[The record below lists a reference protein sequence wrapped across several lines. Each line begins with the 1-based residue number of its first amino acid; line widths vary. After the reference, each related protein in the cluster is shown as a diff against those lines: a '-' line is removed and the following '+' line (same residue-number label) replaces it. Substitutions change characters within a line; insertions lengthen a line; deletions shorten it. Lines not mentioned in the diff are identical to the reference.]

1 MRVQTIRGLT
11 PALLCLA
18 ILPAQDYRGSIL
30 GRVTDTSGAIV
41 PNVRVGAVNEATNVP
56 SSTLSNAEGNF
67 LVSLLDPGTYTVTVE
82 AAGFKKLVRSGIEVR
97 TGDKLTLDFQL
108 EVGATSES
116 VTVSGAAP
124 LLETNSANLGQVI
137 SHRFLDQLYV
147 ANRNPL
153 GLASLM
159 PGVTGGGGT
168 MASDGQIDT
177 ISMNGGGGTTGNN
190 EVVVDGASVI
200 VPRQYGDITTSPS
213 VDAVEEVRIQSTMFD
228 AAYGHSTGGLISY
241 ATRGGTNQLHGSFE
255 DFYRNKIFDANKW
268 FNNRSGLPRGSDS
281 LTLWSGV
288 VGGPIYIPRL
298 YDGRNRT
305 FFFTSVEY
313 TSTTS
318 PTAYSAEVPTALER
332 QGDFSKT
339 LSTQGGPLTIYNP
352 YTTAVNGTNVTRQP
366 FPGNQIPASMFNST
380 GATIIKSYPA
390 ANISG
395 AVSQLGVYN
404 WVVAG
409 ATSVPQKQITER
421 IDRVISEKQ
430 RLFGRFGFIDYLT
443 VFDSVPRGLYSAPI
457 GGSPNGD
464 YRHIWNFSLAHDY
477 LFSPTLILE
486 TRFNVSR
493 YWSDTWYSGNGLDP
507 TELGIPDAVITSQM
521 RRGWPQIN
529 LGSSFFEYGVRF
541 KTRAND
547 SYNLNGTL
555 TKTAGAHSIRFGGEA
570 RLVRWNENSPG
581 TDASGAFA
589 FSSTFTQSNPLV
601 ASAAQT
607 SGTSLAS
614 LLLGIPASGD
624 ISGPAPSALHS
635 MYYAG
640 FVQDDWKITPRL
652 TLNIGVRYELEMPY
666 SERHNYIYYG
676 FNYSSPSPIQ
686 APGLNLRGY
695 PLFGCVAG
703 NPCREGNIDGNNF
716 GPRFGF
722 AWQARPGTVLRGG
735 YGLFYEGNLAN
746 QGTSTDI
753 PSTFSTNYTYIGTQ
767 DSGETPFTNIS
778 NPFPNGLLK
787 PVGSSQGSA
796 SLIGQSV
803 TFLNQARVLPYT
815 QQMQFGIQQSLP
827 SQTRLEVAFVR
838 QVNVKGFDATGNNTE
853 AVLNFNLNE
862 LPASYLARGVEQSL
876 QVTNPFYGIAP
887 VTTSL
892 GSSKTI
898 AQKQLW
904 LAYPQFTG
912 VTGAFNGVNA
922 QYQRLQF
929 GLEKRLS
936 HGFSVLFNWS
946 ISKLMQNN
954 IVSTVNAQENIRGIS
969 QIDTPHIVNLA
980 FVYDL
985 PFGPG
990 RPLVAGRG
998 PLGHIIGGW
1007 TLSGITT
1014 YALGQP
1020 LSVTD
1025 TNGRPIP
1032 VSSPALSGAIEKR
1045 IGDQVD
1051 PVTHQVV
1058 NPYFK
1063 TTVWQSLPDQYTLTP
1078 EPLYLGYLRSP
1089 ASKGVSASL
1098 IKRVQVRDRLHISMR
1113 LDASGLFNTPQW
1125 AAPGTNLANK
1135 ATFGVINSAGGN
1147 RKMQVALRAQF

>member
-1 MRVQTIRGLT
+1 MRLSAVRA
-11 PALLCLA
+11 ALYLASLFAA
-18 ILPAQDYRGSIL
+18 ILQAQDYRGSIL
-30 GRVTDTSGAIV
+30 GRITDGAGAIV
-41 PNVRVGAVNEATNVP
+41 PGAVVVAVNEATNVP
-56 SSTLSNAEGNF
+56 SSARSNAEGNF
-67 LVSLLDPGTYTVTVE
+67 LVSLLDPGMYTVTAE
-82 AAGFKKLVRSGIEVR
+82 AAGFKKLVRSRIEVR
-97 TGDKLTLDFQL
+97 TGDKLTLNFQL

-116 VTVSGAAP
+116 VTVSAGAP
-124 LLETNSANLGQVI
+124 LLETNSADLGQVI
-137 SHRFLDQLYV
+137 NHRFLDLLYV
-147 ANRNPL
+147 SNRNPL

-159 PGVTGGGGT
+159 PGVTGGGGS

-190 EVVVDGASVI
+190 EVVIDGASVI

-228 AAYGHSTGGLISY
+228 AAYGHSAGGLISY
-241 ATRGGTNQLHGSFE
+241 ATRNQLHGSFE

-268 FNNRSGLPRGSDS
+268 FNNRSGLPRANDS

-288 VGGPIYIPRL
+288 VGGPVFIPKL
-298 YDGRNRT
+298 YDGRDRT

-313 TSTTS
+313 TATTS
-318 PTAYSAEVPTALER
+318 PTAYSAEVPTAAER

-352 YTTAVNGTNVTRQP
+352 YTTLVNGTNVTRQP
-366 FPGNQIPASMFNST
+366 FPGNQIPSSMFNST
-380 GATIIKSYPA
+380 GATIMKSYPA
-390 ANISG
+390 PNISG

-404 WVVAG
+404 WVAAG

-421 IDRVISEKQ
+421 IDRAISDKQ

-477 LFSPTLILE
+477 IFSPTLILE
-486 TRFNVSR
+486 MRYNLSR
-493 YWSDTWYSGNGLDP
+493 YWSDTWYSGNNLDP
-507 TELGIPDAVITSQM
+507 AELGIPDAIITSQM

-547 SYNLNGTL
+547 SHNLNGTL
-555 TKTAGAHSIRFGGEA
+555 TKTAGAHSVRLGGEA

-581 TDASGAFA
+581 TNASGAFT
-589 FSSTFTQSNPLV
+589 FNSTFTQSNPLV

-607 SGTSLAS
+607 SGASMAS

-624 ISGPAPSALHS
+624 ISGPAPSALQS

-640 FVQDDWKITPRL
+640 FAQDDWKITPRL
-652 TLNIGVRYELEMPY
+652 TFNIGVRYELEMPY
-666 SERHNYIYYG
+666 SERHNYIFYG
-676 FNYSSPSPIQ
+676 FNYSSRSPIQ

-695 PLFGCVAG
+695 PLFGCVSG

-735 YGLFYEGNLAN
+735 YGIFFEGNLAN

-767 DSGETPFTNIS
+767 DNGETPFTNIS

-787 PVGSSQGSA
+787 PVGSSQGNA

-803 TFLNQARVLPYT
+803 TFLNQGRVLPYT
-815 QQMQFGIQQSLP
+815 QQMQLGIQQVLP

-838 QVNVKGFDATGNNTE
+838 QVTAKGFDATGNNTE

-862 LPASYLARGVEQSL
+862 LPAAYLARGVQQSL
-876 QVTNPFYGIAP
+876 QVTNPFFGIAP
-887 VTTSL
+887 ASTSL

-904 LAYPQFTG
+904 LAYPQFSG
-912 VTGAFNGVNA
+912 VTSANNGVNA

-936 HGFSVLFNWS
+936 QGISVLFNWS

-954 IVSTVNAQENIRGIS
+954 IVSSINPQENIRGIS

-990 RPLVAGRG
+990 RPLPAARG
-998 PLGHIIGGW
+998 PLGRVIGGW
-1007 TLSGITT
+1007 TLSGIAT
-1014 YALGQP
+1014 YASGQP

-1032 VSSPALSGAIEKR
+1032 IGSPALGGAIERR

-1051 PVTHQVV
+1051 PVTHQVI

-1063 TTVWQSLPDQYTLTP
+1063 TGVWQSLPDQYTLTP
-1078 EPLYLGYLRSP
+1078 EPLYLAYLRSP

-1098 IKRVQVRDRLHISMR
+1098 IKRVQVKERLNISMR

-1125 AAPGTNLANK
+1125 GSPGTNLANK
-1135 ATFGVINSAGGN
+1135 ATFGVINSASGN